1 MTIDGNVSQSGG
13 GNDDPAYVVFGYGS
27 LIFRVRKT
35 ALTTSRL
42 TFEPRYALAPTAR
55 HQRKYVAFRCSC
67 AVPEHYTPA
76 PGFLKGYIRRF
87 AQKSHD
93 HRGTPTVRC
102 PPPSFL
108 GTHWP
113 LLRLSEPRTRGH
125 ARASG
130 RLDSFFQCGASPA
143 PAFACSAELS
153 GLVYARAGFVPA

>member
-1 MTIDGNVSQSGG
+1 MTIDGNVAQPGG

-102 PPPSFL
+102 PTPPPSWALTGLCFAYQSPGRVVTL
-108 GTHWP
+108 VHQEDWTAFSSAVRRPHP
-113 LLRLSEPRTRGH
+113 HLLVLLT
-125 ARASG
+125 
-130 RLDSFFQCGASPA
+130 
-143 PAFACSAELS
+143 
-153 GLVYARAGFVPA
+153 